1 VKETEAMRKT
11 AIVIFILTLIVC
23 PEAFARPVVN
33 ISTAA
38 ATDTLPAVQAQ
49 QASDTRTV
57 SGVIVSQQDELV
69 PGVTVIARSRSG
81 ERRATSDAEG
91 NFRLVV
97 PNEQV
102 TLTFEGKNVTRSER
116 IINPG
121 DATENLRIKIELVA
135 ARINESVVIVGTA
148 LEPAI
153 ERRDDA
159 VYKGTLFARDDQ
171 ILFTLNAGIN
181 AGQHEGGGKSL
192 EVRRFGFNLDHG
204 GLNGGLKIL
213 VDDVQQNQST
223 QGHGQGYLGQLK
235 SLSPELVEGVDI
247 INGPFSAQY
256 GDFSGLG
263 VVHIRQRESLPNPLT
278 LRFQGG
284 SFNTFRTFLAYSP
297 ELKNADSFI
306 AYEGSTTDGPFINPL
321 RYRRDNLTGNY
332 TRRLGEREALGFKF
346 NFGRNNFFASGQ
358 IPLDE
363 VAAGRLDRFGFLDP
377 FNGGRIRTG
386 VFGAYYRKEGSAGN
400 TFKVD
405 GFVSRS
411 LFDLWSNFTNF
422 LDDDVTVVDD
432 NGDGFDD
439 DDPTDLPGLIGDEIQ
454 QHDSRLQQGANVQYL
469 HPFKLFGQ
477 GALLNVGGNFLASQI
492 NVGLSRSIERRPLSA
507 VTQAQANVTNLGG
520 YIQQSLALFDGH
532 VRVEGGLRYDYF
544 RFDADGFN
552 VSRVAGGFDPAFG
565 GTRGASRF
573 QPKAAISYTPADDV
587 PVTVFFNYGRGIAS
601 QDARGV
607 VGGFISDEQGT
618 TGTPAPDSPGI
629 SSGPPIATTDFY
641 QIGTSH
647 NTRRISVSTDLFL
660 IDQSNQQV
668 YIADDGS
675 IEFAGPSR
683 TYGGE
688 LKFSVALMRRLSV
701 NGGITRVGNSFFRGT
716 NPRIYVDSAPHTV
729 GNGSITLTGL
739 RGFNGSL
746 RYRYISNYRLDGE
759 DAGVRAS
766 GHDVVDLSVSRLFKR
781 RIELNLN
788 IDNLF
793 DKRYFETQNFYESR
807 TRAGDPI
814 LSRIHATPGYSIGV
828 TGGVTIRFGEK

>member
-1 VKETEAMRKT
+1 MTRLRIA
-11 AIVIFILTLIVC
+11 LTLLIMTGFLLGA
-23 PEAFARPVVN
+23 PGA
-33 ISTAA
+33 TAA
-38 ATDTLPAVQAQ
+38 QANATKTLSGQIISSQSSRDEVVAG
-49 QASDTRTV
+49 AS
-57 SGVIVSQQDELV
+57 VIV
-69 PGVTVIARSRSG
+69 RSASG
-81 ERRATSDAEG
+81 EQRAVSDAEG
-91 NFRLVV
+91 NFLIAV
-97 PNEQV
+97 PDGAL
-102 TLTFEGKNVTRSER
+102 TLRVEGKNLKPLER
-116 IINPG
+116 IIG
-121 DATENLRIKIELVA
+121 AGEAIENLRIGVEYVIPPIHE
-135 ARINESVVIVGTA
+135 NVVIVSTA

-153 ERRDDA
+153 ERRNDA
-159 VYKGTLFARDDQ
+159 IYKNTLFARDDQ
-171 ILFTLNAGIN
+171 ILFTLNGGIN

-235 SLSPELVEGVDI
+235 SLSPELVEDVDI

-278 LRFQGG
+278 MRFQGG

-306 AYEGSTTDGPFINPL
+306 AYEGSNTDGPFINPL
-321 RYRRDNLTGNY
+321 RYRRDNLTANY
-332 TRRLGEREALGFKF
+332 TRRLGEGEAMGFKF
-346 NFGRNNFFASGQ
+346 NVGRNNFFASGQ

-363 VAAGRLDRFGFLDP
+363 VAAGQLDRFGFLDP

-386 VFGAYYRKEGSAGN
+386 VFSTYYRKAGEAGN
-400 TFKVD
+400 TFKID

-422 LDDDVTVVDD
+422 LDDDLTVVDE

-439 DDPTDLPGLIGDEIQ
+439 DDPTDIPGLIGDEIQ
-454 QHDSRLQQGANVQYL
+454 QHDSRLQQGVNVQYL
-469 HPFKLFGQ
+469 QPYKLFGQ
-477 GALLNVGGNFLASQI
+477 QALLNVGGNFLASQI
-492 NVGLSRSIERRPLSA
+492 NVGLSRSIERRPISA
-507 VTQAQANVTNLGG
+507 VTQAQANVINFGG
-520 YIQQSLALFDGH
+520 YIQQSLDLFQGR

-552 VSRVAGGFDPAFG
+552 VSRVAGGFNPAFG
-565 GTRGASRF
+565 GTRGTSRF
-573 QPKAAISYTPADDV
+573 QPKAAISYTPADKA
-587 PVTVFFNYGRGIAS
+587 PVTVYFNYGRGIAS

-607 VGGFISDEQGT
+607 VGGFISDEQGS
-618 TGTPAPDSPGI
+618 TGSPAPNSPGI
-629 SSGPPIATTDFY
+629 SSGPPVSTTDFY
-641 QIGTSH
+641 QLGTSH

-688 LKFSVALMRRLSV
+688 LKFSGALMRHLSV
-701 NGGITRVGNSFFRGT
+701 NGGLTHVGNSFFRGT
-716 NPRIYVDSAPHTV
+716 TPRIYVDSAPHTV
-729 GNGSITLTGL
+729 GNGSLTVSNL

-759 DAGVRAS
+759 DVRIRAS
-766 GHDVVDLSVSRLFKR
+766 GHDVVDLSVSRLVKR

-793 DKRYFETQNFYESR
+793 NKRYFETQNFYESR

-828 TGGVTIRFGEK
+828 TGGVTFRFGEK

>member
-1 VKETEAMRKT
+1 MRNSS
-11 AIVIFILTLIVC
+11 AIILSLALLI
-23 PEAFARPVVN
+23 PSNALARSVNN
-33 ISTAA
+33 ISTITV
-38 ATDTLPAVQAQ
+38 TDTLATPAQ
-49 QASDTRTV
+49 QAGDTRTV
-57 SGVIVSQQDELV
+57 SGVIVSQQNELV

-91 NFRLVV
+91 SFRLVV
-97 PNEQV
+97 ANEQV
-102 TLTFEGKNVTRSER
+102 TLRFEGKNVTPFEK

-121 DATENLRIKIELVA
+121 DATENLQIKIELVA
-135 ARINESVVIVGTA
+135 SQINESVVIVGTA
-148 LEPAI
+148 LEPSI
-153 ERRDDA
+153 ERRDDT

-263 VVHIRQRESLPNPLT
+263 VVHIRQRESLPNPFT

-306 AYEGSTTDGPFINPL
+306 AYEGSTTDGPFLNPL

-363 VAAGRLDRFGFLDP
+363 VAAGQLDRFGFLDP

-386 VFGAYYRKEGSAGN
+386 VFGAYYRKEGEAGN
-400 TFKVD
+400 TFKID

-422 LDDDVTVVDD
+422 LDDDLTVVDAD
-432 NGDGFDD
+432 GDGFDD

-492 NVGLSRSIERRPLSA
+492 NVGLSRSIERRPVSA

-520 YIQQSLALFDGH
+520 YIQQTLSLFEGH

-544 RFDADGFN
+544 RFSADGFN

-565 GTRGASRF
+565 GTRGAARF
-573 QPKAAISYTPADDV
+573 QPKFGISYTPADEV
-587 PVTVFFNYGRGIAS
+587 ALTVYFNYGRGISS

-607 VGGFISDEQGT
+607 VGGFLSDEQGA
-618 TGTPAPDSPGI
+618 TGSPSPNSPGI
-629 SSGPPIATTDFY
+629 SSGPPVSTTDFY
-641 QIGTSH
+641 QFGTSH
-647 NTRRISVSTDLFL
+647 NTRRISVTTDLFL

-688 LKFSVALMRRLSV
+688 LKFSVALMRHLSV

-716 NPRIYVDSAPHTV
+716 NPRVYVDSAPHTV
-729 GNGSITLTGL
+729 GNGAITLTNL

-766 GHDVVDLSVSRLFKR
+766 GHDVVDLSVSRRFKSW
-781 RIELNLN
+781 IELNLN

-793 DKRYFETQNFYESR
+793 NKRYFETQNFYESR
-807 TRAGDPI
+807 TRPGDPI

-828 TGGVTIRFGEK
+828 TGGVTFRFGEK

>member
-1 VKETEAMRKT
+1 MALVREACLERHLT
-11 AIVIFILTLIVC
+11 PIEQAIG
-23 PEAFARPVVN
+23 P
-33 ISTAA
+33 
-38 ATDTLPAVQAQ
+38 
-49 QASDTRTV
+49 SD
-57 SGVIVSQQDELV
+57 S
-69 PGVTVIARSRSG
+69 
-81 ERRATSDAEG
+81 
-91 NFRLVV
+91 
-97 PNEQV
+97 
-102 TLTFEGKNVTRSER
+102 
-116 IINPG
+116 
-121 DATENLRIKIELVA
+121 TENLQIKISYVVPP
-135 ARINESVVIVGTA
+135 INESVVIVGTA
-148 LEPAI
+148 LEPSI
-153 ERRDDA
+153 ERRDDT
-159 VYKGTLFARDDQ
+159 VYKNTLFARDDQ

-263 VVHIRQRESLPNPLT
+263 VVHIRQRESLPNPFT

-297 ELKNADSFI
+297 KLKNADSFI

-321 RYRRDNLTGNY
+321 RYRRDNLTANY
-332 TRRLGEREALGFKF
+332 TRRLGENEALGFKI
-346 NFGRNNFFASGQ
+346 NLGRNNFFASGQ

-363 VAAGRLDRFGFLDP
+363 AAAGQLDRFGFLDP

-386 VFGAYYRKEGSAGN
+386 VLGVYYRKEGAAGN

-422 LDDDVTVVDD
+422 LDDDLTIVDE

-439 DDPTDLPGLIGDEIQ
+439 DDPSDIPGLIGDEIQ
-454 QHDSRLQQGANVQYL
+454 QHDSRLQQGVNVQYL
-469 HPFKLFGQ
+469 HPHKLFGQ
-477 GALLNVGGNFLASQI
+477 QALLNIGGNVLASQI
-492 NVGLSRSIERRPLSA
+492 NVGLSRSIERRPVSA
-507 VTQAQANVTNLGG
+507 VTQAKANVTNLGG
-520 YIQQSLALFDGH
+520 YIQQTLELFHGH

-552 VSRVAGGFDPAFG
+552 VARVAGGFDPAFG
-565 GTRGASRF
+565 GTTGTSRF
-573 QPKAAISYTPADDV
+573 QPKAAIAYTPTDRV
-587 PVTVFFNYGRGIAS
+587 PVTVHFNYGRGIAS

-607 VGGFISDEQGT
+607 VGGFISEEQGE
-618 TGTPAPDSPGI
+618 TGSPAPNSPGV
-629 SSGPPIATTDFY
+629 SSGPPVSTTDFY
-641 QIGTSH
+641 QLGTSY

-688 LKFSVALMRRLSV
+688 LKFSVALLRYLSV
-701 NGGITRVGNSFFRGT
+701 NGGLTRVGNSFFRGT
-716 NPRIYVDSAPHTV
+716 SPRVYVDSAPHTV
-729 GNGSITLTGL
+729 GNGSLTVTNL

-746 RYRYISNYRLDGE
+746 RYRYINSYRLDGE
-759 DAGVRAS
+759 DPSIRAS
-766 GHDVVDLSVSRLFKR
+766 GHDVVDLSVSRTVR
-781 RIELNLN
+781 RWVELNLN

-793 DKRYFETQNFYESR
+793 NKRYFETQNFYESR
-807 TRAGDPI
+807 SRPGDPI
-814 LSRIHATPGYSIGV
+814 ISRIHGTPGYSIGV
-828 TGGVTIRFGEK
+828 TAGVTFRFGEK

>member
-1 VKETEAMRKT
+1 MNKVSVVVFALM
-11 AIVIFILTLIVC
+11 LLIC
-23 PEAFARPVVN
+23 PEVGARSAMS
-33 ISTAA
+33 ISSIAT
-38 ATDTLPAVQAQ
+38 TDTLAAPAQ
-49 QASDTRTV
+49 QGSDTRTI
-57 SGVIVSQQDELV
+57 SGTIISQQDELV
-69 PGVTVIARSRSG
+69 PGVTVVARFRSG
-81 ERRATSDAEG
+81 ERRATSDEGG

-97 PNEQV
+97 PNEPV
-102 TLTFEGKNVTRSER
+102 TLTFAGKNVTPSER
-116 IINPG
+116 IITPG
-121 DATENLRIKIELVA
+121 EATENLQIKIDLA
-135 ARINESVVIVGTA
+135 AAGINESVVIVGTA
-148 LEPAI
+148 LEPGI
-153 ERRDDA
+153 ERRDDT
-159 VYKGTLFARDDQ
+159 VYKNTLFARDDQ

-263 VVHIRQRESLPNPLT
+263 VVHIRQRESLLNPLT

-297 ELKNADSFI
+297 TLKNADSFI
-306 AYEGSTTDGPFINPL
+306 AYEGSTTDGPFLNPL

-332 TRRLGEREALGFKF
+332 TRRLGDGEALGFKF
-346 NFGRNNFFASGQ
+346 NAGRNNFFASGQ

-363 VAAGRLDRFGFLDP
+363 VAAGQLDRFGFLDP

-386 VFGAYYRKEGSAGN
+386 VFSSYYRKEGAAGN
-400 TFKVD
+400 TFKID

-422 LDDDVTVVDD
+422 LDDDLTVFDE

-439 DDPTDLPGLIGDEIQ
+439 DDPTDRPGLIGDEIQ

-469 HPFKLFGQ
+469 HPFKLFGGQ
-477 GALLNVGGNFLASQI
+477 ALLNVGGNFLASQI

-507 VTQAQANVTNLGG
+507 VTQAKANVTNLGG
-520 YIQQSLALFDGH
+520 YIQQSLNLFDGH

-544 RFDADGFN
+544 RFAADGFN

-565 GTRGASRF
+565 GTRGTSRF
-573 QPKAAISYTPADDV
+573 QPKAAISYTPADKV
-587 PVTVFFNYGRGIAS
+587 PVTVYFNYGRGIAS

-607 VGGFISDEQGT
+607 VGGFISDEQGA
-618 TGTPAPDSPGI
+618 TGSPAPNSPGI
-629 SSGPPIATTDFY
+629 SSGPPVSTTDFY
-641 QIGTSH
+641 QLGTSH
-647 NTRRISVSTDLFL
+647 NTKRISVSTDLFL

-688 LKFSVALMRRLSV
+688 LKFSVALLRHLSV
-701 NGGITRVGNSFFRGT
+701 SGGLTRVGNSFFRAT
-716 NPRIYVDSAPHTV
+716 NPRVYVDSAPHTV
-729 GNGSITLTGL
+729 GNGSITLSNLG
-739 RGFNGSL
+739 GFNGSL

-759 DAGVRAS
+759 DATIRAS
-766 GHDVVDLSVSRLFKR
+766 GHDVVDLSVSRRFKR
-781 RIELNLN
+781 WIELNLN

-793 DKRYFETQNFYESR
+793 NKRYFETQNFYESR
-807 TRAGDPI
+807 TRPGDPV
-814 LSRIHATPGYSIGV
+814 LSRIHATPGYSRGV
-828 TGGVTIRFGEK
+828 TTGITFRFGGEK